1 MRRPSKNLPRRPYWD
16 LNQYW
21 CRPWPLPA
29 GTTSDA
35 FARRICVFSLWT
47 FHALPYYSLLSFFQM
62 KSAVHLFN
70 SGRKTILFLSFH
82 TISQSILQNELHE
95 NRLFT
100 FLHFFYQE
108 ILSSTAPHFVPR
120 SSPVSKYSI
129 VQNHVLLIQ
138 PFLTNFPQKTVFLLS
153 VLSIFVKISKY
164 FSNICRKFIA
174 VQ

>member
-1 MRRPSKNLPRRPYWD
+1 MAAASRNDVRRFREKNLRFLALDLPRPSIL
-16 LNQYW
+16 L
-21 CRPWPLPA
+21 
-29 GTTSDA
+29 
-35 FARRICVFSLWT
+35 
-47 FHALPYYSLLSFFQM
+47 SLLSFFQM

-82 TISQSILQNELHE
+82 TISQSILQNELRE

-108 ILSSTAPHFVPR
+108 ILSNTTPHFVPR
-120 SSPVSKYSI
+120 LSPVSKYSV
-129 VQNHVLLIQ
+129 VQNQVLLIQ
-138 PFLTNFPQKTVFLLS
+138 PFLTNFPQKTSSLLS
-153 VLSIFVKISKY
+153 VLSNFVKISKY